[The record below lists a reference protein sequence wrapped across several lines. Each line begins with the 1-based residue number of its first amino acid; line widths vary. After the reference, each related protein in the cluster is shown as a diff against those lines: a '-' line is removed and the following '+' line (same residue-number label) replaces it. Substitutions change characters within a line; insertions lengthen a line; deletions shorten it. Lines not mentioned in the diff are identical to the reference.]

1 MGKKASNER
10 ARPETPSFGELMR
23 NPTKYA
29 ADYPE
34 PLEEIGRFMIGLA
47 LWVESAEFKRV
58 AALAERM
65 SLHDPALYAALAD
78 MPGAAVQRFADVVR
92 SASSATA
99 AAKKPAPAW
108 HAAAKRE
115 AARLIKQGINPRNVA
130 SKLACLPQF
139 SAYTLRTIR
148 NALR

>member
-1 MGKKASNER
+1 MTVKAKR
-10 ARPETPSFGELMR
+10 AKRPKPTFGEFTR
-23 NPTKYA
+23 NP
-29 ADYPE
+29 
-34 PLEEIGRFMIGLA
+34 GLA
-47 LWVESAEFKRV
+47 AAWAEEHPDQAREFVLVLCKL
-58 AALAERM
+58 AALAPRLEQGAAIAEWM
-65 SLHDPALYAALAD
+65 SRHDPELYAALAD
-78 MPGAAVQRFADVVR
+78 MPGPAVLRIADAAR

-139 SAYTLRTIR
+139 STYTLRTIR